1 MSMVFRE
8 IASDLLSGR
17 RENGMDVSTPAV
29 MRLNTFR
36 NGFLRL
42 DIFQNRF
49 ASKGNADQIVILS
62 ELQIAANYGLD

>member
-49 ASKGNADQIVILS
+49 ASKGNTDQIFRLG
-62 ELQIAANYGLD
+62 ELKISTD